1 MFPASSFAYRFSLK
15 WKRWKHRFLF
25 SGDRWYF
32 GHHSLRMYEDYQ
44 NINEYHCSTSGYVLS
59 CSWTSSLE
67 ASSVAETGQAE
78 AYQKRGGLG
87 KRCWE
92 PKGKQNQRNKIQQ
105 SSFGQQSDSLCKRF
119 WGVRVHVIYKF
130 VSDCGGGGQAEWT
143 GRTQVADRGACA
155 TPDDVCQ
162 LRCWVILYIDIYWRS
177 TDIWMYLYAHTRARR
192 CKSLALS

>member
-1 MFPASSFAYRFSLK
+1 MRIIRISMIIILQVV
-15 WKRWKHRFLF
+15 
-25 SGDRWYF
+25 
-32 GHHSLRMYEDYQ
+32 MY
-44 NINEYHCSTSGYVLS
+44 YHLS

-67 ASSVAETGQAE
+67 ASSTVAETGQAE
-78 AYQKRGGLG
+78 AYQKRRGLG

-105 SSFGQQSDSLCKRF
+105 SSFGQQSDRLCKRF

-130 VSDCGGGGQAEWT
+130 VSDCGGGSQAEWT

-177 TDIWMYLYAHTRARR
+177 NDQRKFGWETSELRTFKNAQNSV
-192 CKSLALS
+192 K